1 MTARTNLQV
10 QLDQLILEQEEP
22 PRHFY
27 DIEEN
32 FWQLREEL
40 GDMPDPTH
48 NLLVDC
54 LLQILRFF
62 YRLNR
67 FVVEREIKIY
77 GTGQYKEKPLYPDV
91 FVLKSRQ
98 ELTEGSYQIG
108 VDGPAPEIVIEVISK
123 NKPSNDLIKKPP
135 RYEAWGIAEYFAYD
149 PRERKIESHA
159 PRLYGW
165 RLVEGKYEQLKADSA
180 GRMWSEQLD
189 SWLVPDGEML
199 RLFDRDGNQRL
210 TDAEAAHQAK
220 EVERQAKETERQAK
234 EAALQREA
242 VALQQLETERNA
254 KEVEQRAK
262 ETERH
267 AKEAAL
273 RQAEVERQAKEA
285 VQLELEKMAESL
297 RQLKDKQD
305 QS

>member
-1 MTARTNLQV
+1 MTARTNLEL
-10 QLDQLILEQEEP
+10 QLDQLILEQAEP

-40 GDMPDPTH
+40 GDMPDHTH
-48 NLLVDC
+48 NLLVDY

-62 YRLNR
+62 YQLNR
-67 FVVEREIKIY
+67 FVIEREIKIY

-91 FVLKSRQ
+91 FVLKSRE
-98 ELTEGSYQIG
+98 ELSEGSYQIG
-108 VDGPAPEIVIEVISK
+108 VDGPPPEVVIEVISK

-135 RYEAWGIAEYFAYD
+135 RYEAWWIAEYFAYD

-180 GRMWSEQLD
+180 GKMWSEQLD

-220 EVERQAKETERQAK
+220 ETERQAK

-242 VALQQLETERNA
+242 AALQQLEI
-254 KEVEQRAK
+254 
-262 ETERH
+262 
-267 AKEAAL
+267 
-273 RQAEVERQAKEA
+273 ERQAKEVA
-285 VQLELEKMAESL
+285 LQREVSERQAKEILQREIEQMGEKLRRLEQGEN
-297 RQLKDKQD
+297 
-305 QS
+305 

>member
-1 MTARTNLQV
+1 MTARTNLEMQI
-10 QLDQLILEQEEP
+10 DQLILEQAEQAEQP
-22 PRHFY
+22 SHFY

-48 NLLVDC
+48 NLLVDY

-67 FVVEREIKIY
+67 FVIEREIKIY
-77 GTGQYKEKPLYPDV
+77 GTGQYQEKPLYPDV
-91 FVLKSRQ
+91 FVLKSRE
-98 ELTEGSYQIG
+98 ELSEGSYQIG
-108 VDGPAPEIVIEVISK
+108 ADGPAPEVVIEVISK

-149 PRERKIESHA
+149 PRERKSESHT

-165 RLVEGKYEQLKADSA
+165 RLVEGKYEQLEADSA

-199 RLFDRDGNQRL
+199 RLFDREGNQRL
-210 TDAEAAHQAK
+210 TDAEAAYQGKETERQAK
-220 EVERQAKETERQAK
+220 EVERKAKEVERRAKEVERQAK

-242 VALQQLETERNA
+242 IALQQLETER
-254 KEVEQRAK
+254 
-262 ETERH
+262 
-267 AKEAAL
+267 
-273 RQAEVERQAKEA
+273 QAKEA
-285 VQLELEKMAESL
+285 LQREIEQMTEKIRRLE
-297 RQLKDKQD
+297 QGQDKP
-305 QS
+305 

>member
-48 NLLVDC
+48 NLLVDY

-67 FVVEREIKIY
+67 FVIEREIKIY
-77 GTGQYKEKPLYPDV
+77 GTGQYQEKPLYPDV
-91 FVLKSRQ
+91 FVLKSRE

-108 VDGPAPEIVIEVISK
+108 VDGPAPEVVIEVISK

-135 RYEAWGIAEYFAYD
+135 RYEAWEIAEYFAYD
-149 PRERKIESHA
+149 PRERKSESQA

-165 RLVEGKYEQLKADSA
+165 RLVGGKYEQLKADSA

-189 SWLVPDGEML
+189 SWLVPDEKML

-210 TDAEAAHQAK
+210 TDAETAHQAK
-220 EVERQAKETERQAK
+220 ETERQAKETERQAKETERQAK

-242 VALQQLETERNA
+242 VALQQLEI
-254 KEVEQRAK
+254 
-262 ETERH
+262 
-267 AKEAAL
+267 
-273 RQAEVERQAKEA
+273 ERQAKETL
-285 VQLELEKMAESL
+285 QREIEQMGEKLRRLEQGE
-297 RQLKDKQD
+297 D
-305 QS
+305 

>member
-1 MTARTNLQV
+1 MTARTNLEMQI
-10 QLDQLILEQEEP
+10 DQLILEQAEQAEP

-27 DIEEN
+27 DVEEN

-48 NLLVDC
+48 NLLVDY

-67 FVVEREIKIY
+67 FVIEREIKIY

-91 FVLKSRQ
+91 FVLKTRE
-98 ELTEGSYQIG
+98 ELSEGSYQIG
-108 VDGPAPEIVIEVISK
+108 ADGPAPEVVIEVISK

-165 RLVEGKYEQLKADSA
+165 RLVEGKYEQLEADSA

-220 EVERQAKETERQAK
+220 EIERQAKEVERQAKEVERRDKEVALQQLEIERQAKEVALQREATERQAK
-234 EAALQREA
+234 EALQREIEQMGEK
-242 VALQQLETERNA
+242 LRRLEE
-254 KEVEQRAK
+254 
-262 ETERH
+262 
-267 AKEAAL
+267 
-273 RQAEVERQAKEA
+273 
-285 VQLELEKMAESL
+285 
-297 RQLKDKQD
+297 KQD
-305 QS
+305 KS